1 MIDMSYIIHDI
12 TERNNMKQSIE
23 YNGKTITLPF
33 HIPGDMLKPDITEA
47 ANHFSGE
54 TISLPRFAKAVR
66 NEILHAELESNY
78 PVVRKGLDWFR
89 KHFAKEYM
97 VLLD

>member
-1 MIDMSYIIHDI
+1 MVLNNILSYI

-33 HIPGDMLKPDITEA
+33 HIPGDMLKPDLTEA
-47 ANHFSGE
+47 ANIFSGE
-54 TISLPRFAKAVR
+54 TVNLPRFAKAVR
-66 NEILHAELESNY
+66 NEILHAEMATDY
-78 PVVRKGLDWFR
+78 PTVRKGLDWFR

>member
-33 HIPGDMLKPDITEA
+33 HIPGDMLKIDQSET
-47 ANHFSGE
+47 ANIFSGE
-54 TISLPRFAKAVR
+54 TVNLPRFAKAVR
-66 NEILHAELESNY
+66 NEIIQSELEGNY
-78 PVVRKGLDWFR
+78 PIVRKGLDWFR